1 MATREAA
8 PAQDEEAILE
18 LEIPE
23 VFALA
28 RVGPQKTPILVPTY
42 MMPTPQQLFDFKLS
56 KKTARLYNG
65 SPLVFIFVTPIYIVI
80 VHY

>member
-23 VFALA
+23 GFALA

-42 MMPTPQQLFDFKLS
+42 MMPTPQQLFDIKLG
-56 KKTARLYNG
+56 KKTARLDKG
-65 SPLVFIFVTPIYIVI
+65 SPLVCIFVTPIYMVS
-80 VHY
+80 VQY